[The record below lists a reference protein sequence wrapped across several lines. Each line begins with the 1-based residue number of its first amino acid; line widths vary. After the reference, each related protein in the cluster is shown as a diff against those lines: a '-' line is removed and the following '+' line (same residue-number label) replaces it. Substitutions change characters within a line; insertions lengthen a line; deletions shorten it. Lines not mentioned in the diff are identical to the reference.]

1 MYSNE
6 QIKQMCIDFLVDR
19 ENVTH
24 SEAEMFRD
32 QPFARWTGM
41 DSLGATEI
49 AMWIEKT
56 FGVKVS
62 DEEMLGMSLS
72 LLIPKIASMQKL
84 QSPVRAT
91 DTSVVQKSDKGEDVS
106 VPAKPQRKTSS
117 GTKKTKKGAG
127 DSVPVQA
134 QEDSASVVQKS
145 DKGGDGSVSAKPQ
158 RKTSSSTKKTKKGAG
173 GSMPVQSQKDSV
185 ADVQPVDNTKADC
198 LAVCKLLG
206 DVCNAQVKGQPNYQ
220 ARNYCEFVNCLLYEN
235 FQKLR

>member
-32 QPFARWTGM
+32 QPFARWAGM
-41 DSLGATEI
+41 DSLGATEM

-56 FGVKVS
+56 FGVQVS

-84 QSPVRAT
+84 QSPARAT

-106 VPAKPQRKTSS
+106 VPAKPQRKTSGS
-117 GTKKTKKGAG
+117 TKKTKKGAG
-127 DSVPVQA
+127 DS
-134 QEDSASVVQKS
+134 
-145 DKGGDGSVSAKPQ
+145 
-158 RKTSSSTKKTKKGAG
+158 
-173 GSMPVQSQKDSV
+173 MPVLSQKDSV

-206 DVCNAQVKGQPNYQ
+206 DVCNAQLKGQPNYQ

>member
-91 DTSVVQKSDKGEDVS
+91 DTSVVQKSDKG
-106 VPAKPQRKTSS
+106 
-117 GTKKTKKGAG
+117 
-127 DSVPVQA
+127 
-134 QEDSASVVQKS
+134 
-145 DKGGDGSVSAKPQ
+145 GDGSVSAKPQ

>member
-6 QIKQMCIDFLVDR
+6 QIKQMCIDFLVAR
-19 ENVTH
+19 WCVGRI
-24 SEAEMFRD
+24 EAEKFICCPLAD
-32 QPFARWTGM
+32 WAGM
-41 DSLGATEI
+41 DDIDASEMAIWVEQS
-49 AMWIEKT
+49 

-72 LLIPKIASMQKL
+72 LLIQKIASMQKQ

-91 DTSVVQKSDKGEDVS
+91 DTSVVQKSDKGENVS
-106 VPAKPQRKTSS
+106 VP
-117 GTKKTKKGAG
+117 
-127 DSVPVQA
+127 
-134 QEDSASVVQKS
+134 
-145 DKGGDGSVSAKPQ
+145 AKPQ

-173 GSMPVQSQKDSV
+173 DSMPVLSQKDSV
-185 ADVQPVDNTKADC
+185 ADVLPVDNTKADC

-206 DVCNAQVKGQPNYQ
+206 DVCNAQLKGQPNYQ